1 MTGRPCPGRT
11 GGAQGGAN
19 CPGARLPC
27 FRPPAPQ
34 CEALQRCPARLPN
47 LARGAEA
54 RLPEEHPSRGICAAR
69 QLWSDPK
76 SPIGHGHHGACASEH
91 TGSVRWL
98 VSRFPQFW
106 ARIAIVLPGHRPKIN
121 YPPHIQF
128 RWMQDFVVGFPSKL
142 ARFAYPSPMERVG
155 PCKEFYQR
163 LAREMICKLTPELR
177 DRPGRD
183 QLGETGQKALQTARV
198 RAARAIPPRRTGS
211 SLATLLWGASGAAAT
226 CSPP

>member
-11 GGAQGGAN
+11 GGAPGGAN

-69 QLWSDPK
+69 QIWSDPK

-91 TGSVRWL
+91 TGSMRWL
-98 VSRFPQFW
+98 VSLFPQFW

-128 RWMQDFVVGFPSKL
+128 RWMQDFVVGFPPKC
-142 ARFAYPSPMERVG
+142 ARFAYPSPMDRVG
-155 PCKEFYQR
+155 PCKESYQR

-177 DRPGRD
+177 DRPGGRPAR
-183 QLGETGQKALQTARV
+183 GNGPEGAANGTGAGCTHSRHSA
-198 RAARAIPPRRTGS
+198 GS